1 LESLA
6 KIRYY
11 SDVLF
16 VVALFLQGGFQET
29 MLKAGIFIDAEN
41 VMRTGGWGLR
51 YDTLLGFVRAQNAH
65 IIRANTYLAMDHERE
80 ALDMDF
86 RRKKD
91 LYRSNLRQM
100 GYKVVLKPV
109 RRYRDSD
116 GTLVT
121 KANADLELAV
131 DAIMQARVL
140 DYIVLLSGDG
150 DFTRLVA
157 ACQDLGCRVDVIGL
171 HFCSREL
178 RETADHFVSGFLIP
192 DLLPI
197 PEGRV
202 RGQLTAVNEE
212 KYFGWLSVYQS
223 LNLDDIDREIFIHG
237 NDLEGGRMPNERFAA
252 LREQHAIIDFELV
265 EDEKGRRAVNAVV
278 LRPDENGGSPGRT
291 DDEPNVDSDPV
302 LSDNDEIKGDSS
314 YED

>member
-1 LESLA
+1 
-6 KIRYY
+6 
-11 SDVLF
+11 
-16 VVALFLQGGFQET
+16 

-51 YDTLLGFVRAQNAH
+51 YDTLKEFVRAQNAH
-65 IIRANTYLAMDHERE
+65 IIRANTYLAQDNERE
-80 ALDMDF
+80 AMDIEF

-131 DAIMQARVL
+131 DAIMQAREL

-150 DFTRLVA
+150 DFTRLVT

-171 HFCSREL
+171 HFCSRDL

-192 DLLPI
+192 DLLPVQD
-197 PEGRV
+197 GRV
-202 RGQLTAVNEE
+202 RGMLTAVNEE
-212 KYFGWLSVYQS
+212 KYFGWLSVLQS
-223 LNLDDIDREIFIHG
+223 LQLDDIDREIFIHG
-237 NDLEGGRMPNERFAA
+237 NDLEGGRLTNERFAA
-252 LREQHAIIDFELV
+252 LREQQAIIDFELQ
-265 EDEKGRRAVNAVV
+265 EDERGRRAVNAVV
-278 LRPDENGGSPGRT
+278 LRPDDNSGSHRR
-291 DDEPNVDSDPV
+291 DDEDDETPDIPEPSD
-302 LSDNDEIKGDSS
+302 DEQIKGDSF

>member
-1 LESLA
+1 
-6 KIRYY
+6 
-11 SDVLF
+11 
-16 VVALFLQGGFQET
+16 

-51 YDTLLGFVRAQNAH
+51 YDTLQEFVRAQNAH
-65 IIRANTYLAMDHERE
+65 IIRANTYLALDNERE
-80 ALDMDF
+80 ALDLDF

-109 RRYRDSD
+109 RRYRDSE

-150 DFTRLVA
+150 DFTRLVT

-192 DLLPI
+192 DLLPV

-237 NDLEGGRMPNERFAA
+237 NDLDGGRMPNERFAS
-252 LREQHAIIDFELV
+252 LREQQAIIDFELL

-278 LRPDENGGSPGRT
+278 LRPDENGGASSRSDDDPDT
-291 DDEPNVDSDPV
+291 DNGSLFSDH
-302 LSDNDEIKGDSS
+302 EQTEGDSS

>member
-1 LESLA
+1 
-6 KIRYY
+6 
-11 SDVLF
+11 
-16 VVALFLQGGFQET
+16 

-51 YDTLLGFVRAQNAH
+51 YDTLKDFVKAQASH
-65 IIRANTYLAMDHERE
+65 IIRANTYLAHDSERE
-80 ALDMDF
+80 AVDPEF
-86 RRKKD
+86 RRKKYV
-91 LYRSNLRQM
+91 YRSNLRQM

-131 DAIMQARVL
+131 DAIMQAREL

-150 DFTRLVA
+150 DFTRLVT

-192 DLLPI
+192 DLLPV
-197 PEGRV
+197 PDNRV
-202 RGQLTAVNEE
+202 RGILTAVNEE
-212 KYFGWLSVYQS
+212 KYFGWLSILNS
-223 LNLDDIDREIFIHG
+223 LDLDDVDSEIFIHG
-237 NDLEGGRMPNERFAA
+237 NDLEGGRINNDRFGA
-252 LREQHAIIDFELV
+252 LREQQAVIEFELL
-265 EDEKGRRAVNAVV
+265 EDSRGRRAVNAVV
-278 LRPDENGGSPGRT
+278 LRPEDSVRKDDPPEPPPDEN
-291 DDEPNVDSDPV
+291 DSE
-302 LSDNDEIKGDSS
+302 LIKGDSI

>member
-1 LESLA
+1 
-6 KIRYY
+6 
-11 SDVLF
+11 
-16 VVALFLQGGFQET
+16 

-51 YDTLLGFVRAQNAH
+51 YDTLKEFVRAQGAH
-65 IIRANTYLAMDHERE
+65 IIRANTYLAQDNERE
-80 ALDMDF
+80 AMDIDF

-131 DAIMQARVL
+131 DAIMQAREL

-150 DFTRLVA
+150 DFTRLVT

-192 DLLPI
+192 ELLPVSA
-197 PEGRV
+197 GRV
-202 RGQLTAVNEE
+202 RGMLTAVNEE
-212 KYFGWLSVYQS
+212 KYFGWLSVLQS
-223 LNLDDIDREIFIHG
+223 LELDDIDREIFIHG
-237 NDLEGGRMPNERFAA
+237 NDLDGGRMTNDRFAA
-252 LREQHAIIDFELV
+252 LREQHAIIDFELQ
-265 EDEKGRRAVNAVV
+265 EDERGRRAVNAFV
-278 LRPDENGGSPGRT
+278 LRPDDTNGPPRSEVPDEPEVEEPE
-291 DDEPNVDSDPV
+291 DDEN
-302 LSDNDEIKGDSS
+302 LIKGDSI